1 MGMTWNPFKK
11 KKAAPES
18 VANLPSGVRTTIMN
32 TLGLST
38 IPLMPQAAQ
47 HAFELTTNPGA
58 EAHDYIEVI
67 EADESLSAK
76 VLKIA
81 NSVFYDRGGGSKTI
95 AEAVA
100 VVGIS
105 ELQGLLNATALA
117 NVFPLRTP
125 IRNQLWAHDV
135 ATAITA
141 RLLART
147 LLPSCIDQAFLA
159 GLMHDIGKLLMLHR
173 LTSSYERV
181 LKQAAGAGI
190 VATEAEAGEYPFDH
204 TEVGQL
210 LAERWNFSAELTTTI
225 RTHHQSWDDL
235 PQLPQLSLTGIIKA
249 SDILAHAL
257 GLTAHTEPP
266 ALQQTYEQLLPAA
279 WEYLRIPSGSQ
290 RGVIEE
296 ARRTFQHEH
305 ELFASWGAG

>member
-1 MGMTWNPFKK
+1 MTWNPFKK
-11 KKAAPES
+11 KKAAPET
-18 VANLPSGVRTTIMN
+18 VANLPSGVRTTIMH

-47 HAFELTTNPGA
+47 HAFELTTNPRA

-117 NVFPLRTP
+117 NVFPVRTP
-125 IRNQLWAHDV
+125 FRNQLWAHDV

-173 LTSSYERV
+173 LTTSYERV

-190 VATEAEAGEYPFDH
+190 ISTEAEAREYPFDH

-210 LAERWNFSAELTTTI
+210 LAERWNFAAELTTVI
-225 RTHHQSWDDL
+225 RTHHQDWEIH
-235 PQLPQLSLTGIIKA
+235 PHLSLTGIIKA
-249 SDILAHAL
+249 SDILTHAL
-257 GLTAHTEPP
+257 GLTAHSEPP

-279 WEYLRIPSGSQ
+279 WEYLRIPPGSQ